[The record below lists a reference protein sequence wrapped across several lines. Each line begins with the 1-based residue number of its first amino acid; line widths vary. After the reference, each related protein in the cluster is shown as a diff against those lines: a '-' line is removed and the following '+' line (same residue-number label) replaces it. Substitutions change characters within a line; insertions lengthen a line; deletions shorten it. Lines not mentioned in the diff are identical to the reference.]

1 MPVQPPLRWKLPLA
15 CALSG
20 ALAFGASQALARA
33 PGLAESAF
41 ARGVSPLV
49 IRPISLGTGLVP
61 VSVAELAIAAYAIW
75 ILVALARGTRAI
87 ARPPRSGARSAA
99 SDESPAKADEAN
111 AEGAGTHRGRLARAT
126 DTSALRGRL
135 GRAAA
140 NGALRILR
148 DVGLAI
154 FLLYAMWGFNYA
166 RPPLETRLGWP
177 AFERGELSE
186 VVRLAEAAVSTTNR
200 AYLEIHGSNDSGT
213 PTPQPR
219 LAELQPS
226 LDRGWQRLT
235 EHLDLQPSAARR
247 YGRVK
252 QPLTTLLEHLEIFG
266 VFVPW
271 TAEAT
276 VARDLPAV
284 RLANSMAHEMAHQRG
299 VAIEAEADFLA
310 FLACSLSGDPLARY
324 AAASANASDLIAA
337 LPRAERRRVA
347 GLLLPGVVRDL
358 RDLDAYGKKYE
369 SAVGEVQTRVNDRYL
384 RANRV
389 PGGVENYGRS
399 VRLLITYFR
408 EHPEGLDPGGVFGG
422 E

>member
-1 MPVQPPLRWKLPLA
+1 MPATTPIRWKLPLA
-15 CALSG
+15 CALAG
-20 ALAFGASQALARA
+20 GLAFAASQVLARA
-33 PGLAESAF
+33 PGIAETGF
-41 ARGVSPLV
+41 ARGLSPLLV
-49 IRPISLGTGLVP
+49 RPISLVTGLVP
-61 VSVAELAIAAYAIW
+61 VSVAELAIAAYAAW
-75 ILVALARGTRAI
+75 LVAALVRGIRWAAESPGLGRRLLLATARG
-87 ARPPRSGARSAA
+87 GL
-99 SDESPAKADEAN
+99 
-111 AEGAGTHRGRLARAT
+111 RLV
-126 DTSALRGRL
+126 
-135 GRAAA
+135 
-140 NGALRILR
+140 R
-148 DVGLAI
+148 DAGLAVFI
-154 FLLYAMWGFNYA
+154 LYALWGFNYA
-166 RPPLETRLGWP
+166 RPPLEARLGWP
-177 AFERGELSE
+177 EFERGELSE
-186 VVRLAEAAVSTTNR
+186 VVRLAEAAVAATNR
-200 AYLEIHGSNDSGT
+200 AYLEIHGSNDSGA

-226 LDRGWQRLT
+226 LDRGWARLA

-337 LPRAERRRVA
+337 LPRGERRRVSA
-347 GLLLPGVVRDL
+347 LLLPGVVRDL
-358 RDLDAYGKKYE
+358 RDLDAYGKRYE
-369 SAVGEVQTRVNDRYL
+369 SAVGVVQTRVNDRYL

-408 EHPEGLDPGGVFGG
+408 EHPEGLEAGGVFG